1 MNILIVG
8 DGEHSK
14 LIKYV
19 FPSAYVDT
27 IDIDEAIPGTD
38 YELVFISYS
47 EVWEE
52 TAKNLSSNS
61 KKILLTSEDL
71 DITVPIL
78 DTMQKY
84 SIDAV
89 TSYDNLETQ
98 LKILSKRY
106 SRRGITTKLP
116 MSKNIITTR
125 TAEPSMHAIDETEVY
140 ISKFKSLIIAI
151 TGSKGGT
158 GKSAVSINLAA
169 ALAQKSNLKVGL
181 IDFDLKNNSCI
192 ANRLDL
198 EYSRTIKVFAD
209 KINVEKMQNI
219 FVGHPAGF
227 YILPGLE
234 HMSESNLITLGVVDK
249 IIKHAASSLDIII
262 LDLSATLDTATI
274 RSLELA
280 NVRYVVTDCSK
291 DAFRRLE
298 TILST
303 PEVFDDSK
311 LIINKV
317 PKAFKTVL
325 LDAQISNLHKK
336 HQIPVIAK
344 IRTDEYETLSW
355 AEQKIPIL
363 NSKCKSLKD
372 DFTGIINDIEEHI
385 VDKSSK
391 TRNKSQKSGLL
402 GNILKR
408 G

>member
-1 MNILIVG
+1 MNILIIG

-19 FPSAYVDT
+19 FPSAYFDT
-27 IDIDEAIPGTD
+27 IDTDEAIPGGE

-52 TAKNLSSNS
+52 TAKNLSTNS
-61 KKILLTSEDL
+61 KKVLMTPSDL
-71 DITVPIL
+71 DITVSIL
-78 DTMQKY
+78 DAIQKY
-84 SIDAV
+84 SIDTI
-89 TSYDNLETQ
+89 TSFDNLETQ

-106 SRRGITTKLP
+106 SKRGVTTKLP
-116 MSKNIITTR
+116 LSKNVITTR
-125 TAEPSMHAIDETEVY
+125 SSEPSTQAIDETEIY

-169 ALAQKSNLKVGL
+169 ALAQKNNLKVGL
-181 IDFDLKNNSCI
+181 IDFDLKNNSCV

-198 EYSRTIKVFAD
+198 DFSRTIKVFAD

-234 HMSESNLITLGVVDK
+234 HIGESNLITLGVVDK
-249 IIKHAASSLDIII
+249 IIKHAASSLDIVI
-262 LDLSATLDTATI
+262 LDLSATLDTTTI

-291 DAFRRLE
+291 DAFRRME

-303 PEVFDDSK
+303 PEVFDGAK
-311 LIINKV
+311 LIVNKV
-317 PKAFKTVL
+317 PKTFKNVL

-344 IRTDEYETLSW
+344 IRTDDNETVSW

-363 NSKCKSLKD
+363 NAKCKTLKE
-372 DFTGIINDIEEHI
+372 DFHGIINDIEEHI
-385 VDKSSK
+385 VDKAPK
-391 TRNKSQKSGLL
+391 IRNKGQKSGLF
-402 GNILKR
+402 GVLKR

>member
-1 MNILIVG
+1 MNILIIG

-19 FPSAYVDT
+19 FPSAYFDT
-27 IDIDEAIPGTD
+27 IDIDEAIPGGE

-52 TAKNLSSNS
+52 TAKNLSTNS
-61 KKILLTSEDL
+61 KKILITPLEL
-71 DITVPIL
+71 DITVTIL
-78 DTMQKY
+78 DALQKY
-84 SIDAV
+84 SIDAI
-89 TSYDNLETQ
+89 TSFDNLETQ

-106 SRRGITTKLP
+106 SKRGVTTKLP
-116 MSKNIITTR
+116 LSKNVITTR
-125 TAEPSMHAIDETEVY
+125 SSEPSTQAIDETEIY

-169 ALAQKSNLKVGL
+169 ALAQKNNLKVGL
-181 IDFDLKNNSCI
+181 VDFDLKNNSCI

-198 EYSRTIKVFAD
+198 DFSRTIKVFAD

-219 FVGHPAGF
+219 FVGHPGGF

-234 HMSESNLITLGVVDK
+234 HIGESNLITLGVVDK
-249 IIKHAASSLDIII
+249 IIKHAAAMFDIVI
-262 LDLSATLDTATI
+262 LDLSATLDTTTI

-303 PEVFDDSK
+303 PEVFDGAK

-317 PKAFKTVL
+317 PKTFKNVL

-344 IRTDEYETLSW
+344 IRIDDNETVSW

-363 NSKCKSLKD
+363 NNKCKTLKE
-372 DFTGIINDIEEHI
+372 DFPGIVNDIEEHI
-385 VDKSSK
+385 IDKSPK
-391 TRNKSQKSGLL
+391 LRNKGQKSGLF
-402 GNILKR
+402 GSMLKR